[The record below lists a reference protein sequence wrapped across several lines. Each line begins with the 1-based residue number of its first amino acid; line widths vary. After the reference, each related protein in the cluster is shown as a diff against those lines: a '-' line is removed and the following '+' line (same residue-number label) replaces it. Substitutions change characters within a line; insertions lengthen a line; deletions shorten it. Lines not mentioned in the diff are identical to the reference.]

1 MLDVHKKMREISIEG
16 CEVIGEGG
24 YGKVYKIDSE
34 TIVKVYNSRVSLEF
48 IEQERNTSQRA
59 FLLGMP
65 TAILYDVVKC
75 GDSYGV
81 VYEMIDAKT
90 MAQIIN
96 KEPGRI
102 PEMPRKAAELL
113 RKLHKIVPGS
123 DSKLPN
129 RKQAVLN
136 WPDSISEHLTN
147 EETCKIRNLIQSI
160 PDRDTFLH
168 GDYHSKNIMV
178 RNGEFQL
185 IDTAQLTDFDII
197 PLK

>member
-1 MLDVHKKMREISIEG
+1 MREISIEG

-65 TAILYDVVKC
+65 TAISYDVVKC
-75 GDSYGV
+75 GDNYGV

-102 PEMPRKAAELL
+102 SEMPRKAAELL
-113 RKLHKIVPGS
+113 RELHKIVPGS
-123 DSKLPN
+123 DSKLSN

-136 WPDSISEHLTN
+136 
-147 EETCKIRNLIQSI
+147 
-160 PDRDTFLH
+160 
-168 GDYHSKNIMV
+168 
-178 RNGEFQL
+178 GEFQM